1 MNEELEIL
9 GWMLIAGFL
18 IAAVPLALSGV
29 RSRRP
34 GRHRRP
40 LRIRETDPNDVYTC

>member
-9 GWMLIAGFL
+9 GWMVLAAAA
-18 IAAVPLALSGV
+18 IAAAPLAW
-29 RSRRP
+29 SRIRAHRP

-40 LRIRETDPNDVYTC
+40 LRIRETDPDDV